1 VKTVD
6 FKAELRHPA
15 AAKAQCA
22 GLRAEGGGTVRL
34 RDTWYRVADGRLLR
48 RETIGGDVEWIR
60 YHRADGVQPRVCEA
74 VPLTDGQ
81 ARRRFGK
88 QNLPVLVTIERTRST
103 YVIGNVRVLLDS
115 VDGLGDF
122 IELQAI
128 VSREF
133 DVETCSDQIA
143 VMRDA
148 LAPILGEPV
157 ALSYAELATA

>member
-1 VKTVD
+1 MKTVD

-48 RETIGGDVEWIR
+48 REAIGGEVEWIH
-60 YHRADGVQPRVCEA
+60 YHRADGIQPCVCEA
-74 VPLTDGQ
+74 ERLTDTQ
-81 ARRRFGK
+81 ARRRFGE
-88 QNLPVLVTIERTRST
+88 QGLPEWVTIERTRT
-103 YVIGNVRVLLDS
+103 AYTIGNVRVLLDS
-115 VDGLGDF
+115 VDDLGDF

-133 DVETCSDQIA
+133 DVETCGDQIEQ
-143 VMRDA
+143 MRDA

-157 ALSYAELATA
+157 ALSYAELATT